1 MFEIPD
7 TYFTVQ
13 EQTTLFLFACLL
25 GLPMGLAVRLVPDA
39 ASVVSSCNDGRCH
52 RRHSFLLH
60 LCGYARCI
68 HFRCLSGRI
77 SPLLSSR
84 YAPWLPA
91 LAVHGWQF
99 PAENYPKNCR
109 FSPPFSITDIPSGC
123 GIFCTNTMENQ
134 AKISSCYT
142 KSQKKEKK
150 CPHSLDCRPPFV
162 V

>member
-25 GLPMGLAVRLVPDA
+25 GLPMGLLFDLFRMLRVLFRHAI
-39 ASVVSSCNDGRCH
+39 VVVAIEDIL
-52 RRHSFLLH
+52 FW
-60 LCGYARCI
+60 CGHTRCI
-68 HFRCLSGRI
+68 HFRCLSGRV
-77 SPLLSSR
+77 SPLLSGR
-84 YAPWLPA
+84 YAPRLPA
-91 LAVHGWQF
+91 LAVHGRQF

-109 FSPPFSITDIPSGC
+109 FSPPFFITDIPSGC